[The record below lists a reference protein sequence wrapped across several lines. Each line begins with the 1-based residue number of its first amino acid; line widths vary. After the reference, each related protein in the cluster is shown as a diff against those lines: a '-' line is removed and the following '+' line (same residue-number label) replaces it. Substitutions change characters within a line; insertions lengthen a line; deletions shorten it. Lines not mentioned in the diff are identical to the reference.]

1 MSGTLEM
8 DEAYEEALDEGLD
21 EAQDEAYEEARP
33 RRPNFRQIPT
43 GPRGSA
49 YRPRAPAPSQYVTEA
64 RFAAALKRV
73 EEQNQVTRK
82 AIQTLDGRVRTLSA
96 EQGRMAAALRKETA
110 DRKRDIEALRRDNQS
125 TRELIA
131 LTSLLF
137 PAGSS
142 GAAIAPLVFLLPP
155 DFLSGITGGGGGS
168 SPGSSS
174 SSGSGYLGSN
184 GAVVLIAAAAA
195 GGLFK

>member
-1 MSGTLEM
+1 MSGTLET
-8 DEAYEEALDEGLD
+8 DEAYDEALDEAFEESSD
-21 EAQDEAYEEARP
+21 EAFEEARG
-33 RRPNFRQIPT
+33 RGRPNFRPIPT

-49 YRPRAPAPSQYVTEA
+49 YRPRGPAPSQYVTEA

-73 EEQNQVTRK
+73 EEQHQVQRR
-82 AIQTLDGRVRTLSA
+82 ALQTLDGRVRSVSA
-96 EQGRMAAALRKETA
+96 EQGRMTVALRKEIA
-110 DRKRDIEALRRDNQS
+110 DRKKDVEALRREQQS

-137 PAGSS
+137 PAGSA

-155 DFLSGITGGGGGS
+155 DFLSGITGGGNPGSGSGS
-168 SPGSSS
+168 S
-174 SSGSGYLGSN
+174 SGYLGNN

-195 GGLFK
+195 AGLFK